1 MLSITEK
8 AKEHNLLIH
17 TRAQARLQEEQREI
31 DSKKTQIEEKLTR
44 AANLRS
50 DPAEKA
56 KVHNQKVQE
65 KVTNAVTCQ
74 MEAADSRKQR
84 IDAKL
89 EEAASRRG
97 EVIEQV
103 QQKAAQSAV
112 PRGSSISAIGAA
124 AASEQEQSKPAQQW
138 DSRKSHS
145 YSWQRRKKLHAISS
159 KFNTNALFDDL
170 VKICYPKQNFNL
182 DQKF

>member
-103 QQKAAQSAV
+103 QQKAA
-112 PRGSSISAIGAA
+112 
-124 AASEQEQSKPAQQW
+124 
-138 DSRKSHS
+138 
-145 YSWQRRKKLHAISS
+145 
-159 KFNTNALFDDL
+159 
-170 VKICYPKQNFNL
+170 
-182 DQKF
+182 